1 MNVFNSISHSFRSS
15 YMMMI
20 PLSIIFQSCL
30 GSIAALYI
38 LKTGGTFLLLQLGIC
53 ISVTMVYNASVLAQ
67 MKTDLVFKLLLLS
80 VVVNLFLL
88 CIQVF

>member
-1 MNVFNSISHSFRSS
+1 MNVFNSLSRSFTSS

-38 LKTGGTFLLLQLGIC
+38 LKQGNPFLLVQLGVC
-53 ISVTMVYNASVLAQ
+53 ITVTMVYNASILAQ
-67 MKTDLVFKLLLLS
+67 MKTTLVFKLLLLS
-80 VVVNLFLL
+80 IVVNLFLL
-88 CIQVF
+88 LIQVF